1 MELTLIGC
9 CELARVGVADV
20 RPVTSEHEVE
30 QWNEEG
36 APPTTTSDS
45 DYPTSSSEQVLFD
58 SVNPCQN
65 GYQIV
70 TIRNCW

>member
-9 CELARVGVADV
+9 CEVAHVGVAGV

-30 QWNEEG
+30 QWTAEG
-36 APPTTTSDS
+36 APPTTTIDS
-45 DYPTSSSEQVLFD
+45 DYPTSNDEKVLFD
-58 SVNPCQN
+58 RVNPCQN
-65 GYQIV
+65 GNQII